1 MLKLINKFFPQ
12 YHVLKESQSLCRVP
26 SNLGKPR
33 SKFDVT
39 DAKFN
44 LEFQEDIE
52 TLKDK
57 EGAR

>member
-1 MLKLINKFFPQ
+1 MFWRNLKF
-12 YHVLKESQSLCRVP
+12 YAVVP
-26 SNLGKPR
+26 SNLRTPR

-44 LEFQEDIE
+44 LEFPEDIE

-57 EGAR
+57 EGTR